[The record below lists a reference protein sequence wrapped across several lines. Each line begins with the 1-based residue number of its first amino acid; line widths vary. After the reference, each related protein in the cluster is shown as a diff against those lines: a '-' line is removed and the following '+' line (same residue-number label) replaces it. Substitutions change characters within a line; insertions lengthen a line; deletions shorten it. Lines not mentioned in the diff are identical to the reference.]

1 MFLNRKLEIHVVCVN
16 LVDLNILRE
25 QMVGGI
31 IPIVYYMTIIVVGNM
46 TNMMEDMRY
55 FSVADLLDGL
65 KS

>member
-1 MFLNRKLEIHVVCVN
+1 
-16 LVDLNILRE
+16 
-25 QMVGGI
+25 MVGRI